1 MTDLGLPQG
10 IAIIV
15 YIGLGLIGIFAAVL
29 LLRLP
34 FAVFEIRKQLEVTNE
49 QLREV
54 TRLLEVRFPPALPRP
69 GENVLIRSESDD
81 DTFPVRNEA
90 IFSSQRRY

>member
-1 MTDLGLPQG
+1 MTTFGLPEG
-10 IAIIV
+10 AAIIA
-15 YIGLGLIGIFAAVL
+15 YAGLGLLALFIGVV

-34 FAVFEIRKQLEVTNE
+34 FAVFGIRKQLDTTNE
-49 QLREV
+49 QLREAV
-54 TRLLEVRFPPALPRP
+54 RLLENRFPPALPRP

-81 DTFPVRNEA
+81 DFSPRNEA